1 MNTKNNKRKKESIR
15 KIQKAF
21 MELIQTKD
29 YKDIT
34 VTMICTL
41 AKINRSTFYASY
53 LDVYDLVD
61 KIRKQMILDF
71 KELYAD
77 EIHKKYNSNDYLK
90 LFNHIKDNKIFY
102 KTYFKLQFDLQF
114 DTDIYD
120 IHLATK

>member
-61 KIRKQMILDF
+61 KMR
-71 KELYAD
+71 
-77 EIHKKYNSNDYLK
+77 
-90 LFNHIKDNKIFY
+90 NKGF
-102 KTYFKLQFDLQF
+102 
-114 DTDIYD
+114 
-120 IHLATK
+120 